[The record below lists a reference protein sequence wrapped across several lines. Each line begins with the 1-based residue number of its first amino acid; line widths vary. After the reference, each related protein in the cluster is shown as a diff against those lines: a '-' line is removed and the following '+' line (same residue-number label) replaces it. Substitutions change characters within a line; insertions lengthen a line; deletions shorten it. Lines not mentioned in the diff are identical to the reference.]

1 MPNKYQLV
9 NEMANET
16 LKDITSSSEN
26 WIKFLNTASNNYKY
40 SFNEQV
46 LIYAQ
51 KPNATACAD
60 IETWNKRLK
69 RWVNRGAKGIALIS
83 IENGRNVL
91 RHVFD
96 ISDTH
101 SGINQELKLWEVK
114 ASYENGLIETLENSF
129 GNLEIKDNLSEAIF
143 SSSFNLVEDN
153 FQDYL
158 VDLKEVTENTQLQ
171 KLTDSELES
180 FFKGILVNS
189 VAYMTMKRCSI
200 DPIEHF
206 NVSDFDLITQFAN
219 KRLISRLGAATS
231 DIAEQELRE
240 IYSSV
245 RNFEKSTNYIN
256 RTFVNNQKSNY
267 HIDENKNNEG
277 RNEYDRSSIST
288 NGRLSNTTSSITQN
302 KENGTREILK
312 NEREIFKGTQKRIIR
327 GINAGWKSGRTFR
340 RDRRNSSKEIKTNYQ
355 EPSREE
361 QSERTN
367 ETDRPNEM
375 GSRNELNQEP
385 GRRNGNNGTNL
396 QLNLFTDS
404 YIPPIKSLPSVE
416 EQKNN
421 IQAQAEVE
429 NTSAFEFTQ
438 KVIDDVLLEGSH
450 FANGKFRIYRLFQE
464 SYSTEDNITFLKKEY
479 GEGGG
484 GVRNYENLDE
494 WHNAK
499 GIKLTFGLKDNAPET
514 LLTWSKVEK
523 RLKELI
529 SSDIYFNSA
538 EKEDYKKW
546 LNEEYESEKW
556 MYDARINPEKEQVI
570 YQDKKQDIRK
580 EQATTPISTQEKINY
595 HINNNLLGEGTPKEK
610 VRRNIDAIKL
620 LKRLEDEN
628 RLASKEEQE
637 VLAQYIGWGGL
648 PDVFDENKTNWS
660 EEYHELKELLTD
672 EEYKSARASTLTA
685 FYTPPIVIN
694 TIYKTLKNMGLEQAN
709 ILEPSCGVGNFLGM
723 LPEEMQN
730 SKLYGI
736 ELDSISGKIAK
747 QLYQKAD
754 IRVEGYEKANLPDS
768 FFDVAIRQ
776 CTIWRF

>member
-51 KPNATACAD
+51 KPEATACAD

-114 ASYENGLIETLENSF
+114 PSYENGLIETLENSF
-129 GNLEIKDNLSEAIF
+129 GNLEIKDNLAEAIY

-158 VDLKEVTENTQLQ
+158 VDLKEVTENTTLQ
-171 KLTDSELES
+171 KLTDSELEY

-189 VAYMTMKRCSI
+189 VAYMTMKRCNI
-200 DPIEHF
+200 DPMEHF
-206 NVSDFDLITQFAN
+206 SLSDFDLITQFAN
-219 KRLISRLGAATS
+219 KRLVSRLGAATS

-267 HIDENKNNEG
+267 HIDENKNIEG
-277 RNEYDRSSIST
+277 RNEYDRSNIPT
-288 NGRLSNTTSSITQN
+288 NGRLSNTTSSITKN
-302 KENGTREILK
+302 KENGTRKILK
-312 NEREIFKGTQKRIIR
+312 NEGEISKGTQKRTIR
-327 GINAGWKSGRTFR
+327 GINARWQSGRTFR
-340 RDRRNSSKEIKTNYQ
+340 RDRRNSSKEIKANYQ

-385 GRRNGNNGTNL
+385 GRRNGNDGTNL
-396 QLNLFTDS
+396 QLNLFTNT

-416 EQKNN
+416 TQINN

-429 NTSAFEFTQ
+429 NTSAFSFTQ
-438 KVIDDVLLEGSH
+438 EVIDNVLLDGSH
-450 FANGKFRIYRLFQE
+450 VVNGKFRIYRLFQE
-464 SYSTEDNITFLKKEY
+464 SYSTEDNIAFLKKEY
-479 GEGGG
+479 GEGGS

-499 GIKLTFGLKDNAPET
+499 GIKLTFGFKENAPEL

-523 RLKELI
+523 RLKELVNA
-529 SSDIYFNSA
+529 DIYLNSN
-538 EKEDYKKW
+538 EKEEYQKW

-570 YQDKKQDIRK
+570 SQDEKQDR
-580 EQATTPISTQEKINY
+580 
-595 HINNNLLGEGTPKEK
+595 
-610 VRRNIDAIKL
+610 
-620 LKRLEDEN
+620 
-628 RLASKEEQE
+628 E
-637 VLAQYIGWGGL
+637 VEI
-648 PDVFDENKTNWS
+648 
-660 EEYHELKELLTD
+660 
-672 EEYKSARASTLTA
+672 
-685 FYTPPIVIN
+685 I
-694 TIYKTLKNMGLEQAN
+694 
-709 ILEPSCGVGNFLGM
+709 
-723 LPEEMQN
+723 
-730 SKLYGI
+730 
-736 ELDSISGKIAK
+736 
-747 QLYQKAD
+747 
-754 IRVEGYEKANLPDS
+754 
-768 FFDVAIRQ
+768 
-776 CTIWRF
+776 